1 MQPIRRIPNRYCKTF
16 APNLSATNGEAV
28 RPIPVKVE
36 PPKGKYSGDSACG
49 GSMTGDYAIR
59 FTGSSGF
66 KSDVLT
72 LRSVGIANSG
82 GQGKLMVS
90 DGIVQVDGNVET
102 RRTAKIRAG
111 QTVECMGQL
120 IKVV

>member
-1 MQPIRRIPNRYCKTF
+1 MESITF
-16 APNLSATNGEAV
+16 EVKGEFIELCNLLKLA
-28 RPIPVKVE
+28 
-36 PPKGKYSGDSACG
+36 
-49 GSMTGDYAIR
+49 
-59 FTGSSGF
+59 
-66 KSDVLT
+66 
-72 LRSVGIANSG
+72 GIANSG

-90 DGIVQVDGNVET
+90 DGIVQVDGATET